1 MTNKLIELEDRS
13 QRNNIR
19 IDGIEEKQY
28 ETWDRCE
35 EKVQKVIKDKLG
47 IEDEVEI
54 DRCDRMKKSGK
65 DRSNN
70 ERNSRPRTIICRLL
84 RFKDKQ
90 RIIQSSKK
98 LKNTGIF
105 IYEDFCK
112 DTMDLRKQLWEKV
125 LEHRANNKI
134 SYLNYRSIVVRNQRN
149 TAD

>member
-35 EKVQKVIKDKLG
+35 EKVQKVTKDKLS

-54 DRCDRMKKSGK
+54 DHCHWMKKGGK

-90 RIIQSSKK
+90 TIIQSSKK

-105 IYEDFCK
+105 IYENFCK
-112 DTMDLRKQLWEKV
+112 DTMDLRKQLWEV
-125 LEHRANNKI
+125 LEHWANNKI
-134 SYLNYRSIVVRNQRN
+134 SYLNYWNIVVRNQRN